1 MNTEFYRKLVDLYA
15 AGELP
20 EDLAEEME
28 VAAMRDRDLAHE
40 MHSLKSTVEML
51 RRDHEEPEFTEESYH
66 RVLMKLYASGAELE
80 TASPTPMHL
89 QYQLPIAG

>member
-1 MNTEFYRKLVDLYA
+1 MNTEFYRRLVDLYA

-20 EDLAEEME
+20 EELAQEME
-28 VAAMRDRDLAHE
+28 VAALTDRDLSHE
-40 MHSLKSTVEML
+40 MHSLKSTISML
-51 RRDHEEPEFTEESYH
+51 KSEEDPEFTEESYH
-66 RVLMKLYASGAELE
+66 RILMKLYTSGVQVE

>member
-20 EDLAEEME
+20 EELAQEME
-28 VAAMRDRDLAHE
+28 VAALTDRDLSHE
-40 MHSLKSTVEML
+40 MHSLKSTISML
-51 RRDHEEPEFTEESYH
+51 KSGEEPEFTEESHH
-66 RVLMKLYASGAELE
+66 RILMKLYASGAPVE

-89 QYQLPIAG
+89 QYQLPILG